1 MNNARDQYT
10 FIIVG
15 HGACVYDYIFQ
26 DVNKLPYAAYDHG
39 VRLAP
44 LARGLMRV
52 HLSSKVNRIVPMP
65 FRGIWGKIW
74 VRQLKQKLDEIRQEG
89 RIPCFILLDIIL
101 FFEQFGLSQAIREM
115 VPDAR
120 IVYYFTDL
128 VALDQ
133 RKQRLLQ
140 CGTPDLIFSYDNG
153 DAQRY
158 HLLQRDL
165 PYSDLQKDYSNQRI
179 EYDICLIAKAK
190 GRLPQ
195 ILDAYTFLTEQ
206 GFRCGFWITEVPVDQ
221 QQYSDQIC
229 YCDAMSYDD
238 CLKIVSKSKCVLE
251 IVQEGSEGNTLRV
264 NEVVEFN
271 KILIT
276 NNTNVVNNEL
286 YDPRYMICYTR
297 IQELDCARIRKIDK
311 VCYENRD
318 RISVENFLEDVAEA
332 LKNAAL

>member
-140 CGTPDLIFSYDNG
+140 CGTPDLIFSFDSG
-153 DAQRY
+153 DAQKY
-158 HLLQRDL
+158 HLLL
-165 PYSDLQKDYSNQRI
+165 HNFPYSQLRDEYSHEEQ
-179 EYDICLIAKAK
+179 EYDVCFVGKAK
-190 GRLPQ
+190 DRLPQ
-195 ILDAYTFLTEQ
+195 ILEAYTFLSAQ
-206 GFRCGFWITEVPVDQ
+206 GLRCCFYITGVAPEQ
-221 QQYSDQIC
+221 QQYADQIC
-229 YCDAMSYDD
+229 YCDGMGYDAY
-238 CLKIVSKSKCVLE
+238 LKTIAKAKCILE
-251 IVQEGSEGNTLRV
+251 IMQGGGSGNTLRI
-264 NEVVEFN
+264 NEAVEFN

-286 YDPRYMICYTR
+286 YDPRYMFCYTR

-318 RISVENFLEDVAEA
+318 RISVENLLEDVAEA